1 MSSAKDVQR
10 KVAVGFVVAVK
21 EAAFLLTMQRI
32 IRGIQVERDLARR
45 RAMRF
50 PDGRSKSPGCG
61 HLKLPHLIPP
71 CWAADRPQSA

>member
-1 MSSAKDVQR
+1 MPPAKNVQR
-10 KVAVGFVVAVK
+10 QIAVGFVIAVK
-21 EAAFLLTMQRI
+21 EAPFLLAMQRI
-32 IRGIQVERDLARR
+32 VGGVEVERDLARR